1 MNSDFDWNHLL
12 HEFRSYLPDEQSL
25 YWEHPLFIRALV
37 RPTPK
42 FVEGF
47 LKKAVNE
54 EAEYAGESVRK
65 LYFFLLEKRYTERF
79 NLLYFAFNIFDDDTC
94 LPEEVVNQTPFPHED
109 GIPRYRYALNPGF
122 SI

>member
-1 MNSDFDWNHLL
+1 MNNVFDWNHLL
-12 HEFRSYLPDEQSL
+12 HEFENYLIDEQSRC
-25 YWEHPLFIRALV
+25 WEPTMFIRALV

-42 FVEGF
+42 FVESF
-47 LKKAVNE
+47 LRGEVS
-54 EAEYAGESVRK
+54 EAADYDGKSVRK